1 MRAPGSAHPRRQRAP
16 RRRPPGPGHPGSRP
30 APAASHLMARRR
42 EPAGRG
48 CRQRAAAAGHVR
60 HGPARRQS
68 PHQIPDLSARRS
80 PLPEIRTAPGRGS
93 SGRP

>member
-80 PLPEIRTAPGRGS
+80 PLPGIRTAPGRGS